1 MCIPTKLQQNIID
14 RTKEGD
20 AIAKF
25 LFDTM
30 QGQHTDAK
38 FNHRLEAA
46 KHLIRYG
53 FPNAECETAAD
64 RLSRAGGNPEGQ
76 GEDETPVQS
85 PLSPGERARAC
96 PELAEGVRGEEIAA
110 PVTHLDILNYEI
122 AHLIRHET
130 AEGHTLVEFLIH
142 TMTGR
147 DRPFTPKKFC
157 IKPADRMAAARELLR
172 RGFGDLGSRR
182 KQSDGN
188 DESNTYDTLHTDLAK
203 RMREYSERGTD
214 TVRFLLEVMSDPNP
228 EEEFTI
234 HHRMSA
240 AQELLRRGWDTNY
253 DNIRP
258 EHLTDYWRDKE
269 SSCLSIGQKKTLSGL
284 STSIDDYDNYDDTD
298 YEAIA
303 KEIREEEDRDVNS
316 KLLRFQETVPSSRHS
331 SESRNLEDL
340 QAASP
345 ATKLPLPQGEGWG
358 EGKETNAPST
368 PTLPKSL
375 PQSKSENEPTAD
387 RKSIIKE
394 FKEAM
399 DKGDERAALRAE
411 AKYRRIDVKPE
422 KNIYDYGPNDPD
434 PTVDYYFEPLSTE
447 EQAKFDKEDRREHG
461 LTEEEIAEYSA
472 ISTPEGKSDPLSAAC
487 RSRRH
492 PQHAHPPQP
501 ARRQA
506 QKPHH
511 PQPISHPAGPVRLCQ
526 LHSPDSFGITSG
538 VRRLAAAKHSAQSLP
553 QCYNCRTCSQAL
565 QGTTATRRQTI
576 DRRTSRLP
584 RSRIWRIHCISS
596 LGHATRRSGSGGR

>member
-25 LFDTM
+25 LVDTM

-46 KHLIRYG
+46 KHLIKYG
-53 FPNAECETAAD
+53 FTNTDCETISD
-64 RLSRAGGNPEGQ
+64 RLSRAGGNPEEQ
-76 GEDETPVQS
+76 GGDETPAKN
-85 PLSPGERARAC
+85 PLSPGERAR
-96 PELAEGVRGEEIAA
+96 VRGEEIAE
-110 PVTHLDILNYEI
+110 PISHLDIINYQI

-130 AEGHTLVEFLIH
+130 AEGHTVVEFLIH
-142 TMTGR
+142 IMTGR
-147 DRPFTPKKFC
+147 DRPFTPKKFR

-182 KQSDGN
+182 RLSDPT
-188 DESNTYDTLHTDLAK
+188 DEANAYDTLHTDLAR

-214 TVRFLLEVMSDPNP
+214 TVRFLLEVMSDPDP
-228 EEEFTI
+228 DLEFTV

-258 EHLTDYWRDKE
+258 EHLQDYWRDKE
-269 SSCLSIGQKKTLSGL
+269 SPRLSIGQKKTQAGL
-284 STSIDDYDNYDDTD
+284 STTIDDYDNYDDTD

-303 KEIREEEDRDVNS
+303 QEMREEEDRDANS
-316 KLLRFQETVPSSRHS
+316 KPLRFHETVPSSRHS
-331 SESRNLEDL
+331 SESRNPEDR
-340 QAASP
+340 QAATPS
-345 ATKLPLPQGEGWG
+345 TKLPLPQGEGWG
-358 EGKETNAPST
+358 EGKETNTPST

-375 PQSKSENEPTAD
+375 PHMESGDEPAN
-387 RKSIIKE
+387 RKAIIKE

-434 PTVDYYFEPLSTE
+434 PTIDYYFEPLSPE

-461 LTEEEIAEYSA
+461 LTEEEIADFSGIPTQKA
-472 ISTPEGKSDPLSAAC
+472 KSDPLKKLADAAATHNTPI
-487 RSRRH
+487 H
-492 PQHAHPPQP
+492 PNPLA
-501 ARRQA
+501 ARR
-506 QKPHH
+506 KNPT
-511 PQPISHPAGPVRLCQ
+511 IR
-526 LHSPDSFGITSG
+526 SP
-538 VRRLAAAKHSAQSLP
+538 
-553 QCYNCRTCSQAL
+553 
-565 QGTTATRRQTI
+565 
-576 DRRTSRLP
+576 
-584 RSRIWRIHCISS
+584 
-596 LGHATRRSGSGGR
+596 

>member
-25 LFDTM
+25 LVDTM

-46 KHLIRYG
+46 KHLIKYG
-53 FPNAECETAAD
+53 FTDTDCETTSD
-64 RLSRAGGNPEGQ
+64 RLSRAGGNPEEQ
-76 GEDETPVQS
+76 GGDETPVQS
-85 PLSPGERARAC
+85 PLSPGERAR
-96 PELAEGVRGEEIAA
+96 VRGKEIAA

-130 AEGHTLVEFLIH
+130 AEGHTVVNFLMD

-147 DRPFTPKKFC
+147 DRPFTPKKFR

-172 RGFGDLGSRR
+172 RGFGELGTRR
-182 KQSDGN
+182 KPSDTA
-188 DESNTYDTLHTDLAK
+188 DEANAYDTLHTDLAQ

-214 TVRFLLEVMSDPNP
+214 TVRFLLEVMSDPDP
-228 EEEFTI
+228 DLEFTI

-253 DNIRP
+253 DNIKP
-258 EHLTDYWRDKE
+258 KHLQDYWRDKE
-269 SSCLSIGQKKTLSGL
+269 SPRLSIGQKKTQAGL

-303 KEIREEEDRDVNS
+303 KEVREEEDRDDNS
-316 KLLRFQETVPSSRHS
+316 KPLRFQENVPSPCHS
-331 SESRNLEDL
+331 SESRNPEDH
-340 QAASP
+340 QAATP

-358 EGKETNAPST
+358 EGTAGILNKPLPPRRGKVRMGVKSPAQSPSPNKAAT
-368 PTLPKSL
+368 V
-375 PQSKSENEPTAD
+375 NEHDKA
-387 RKSIIKE
+387 IIKE

-399 DKGDERAALRAE
+399 DRGDERAALRAE

-422 KNIYDYGPNDPD
+422 RNIYAYGPNDPD
-434 PTVDYYFEPLSTE
+434 PTVDYYFEPLNSE

-472 ISTPEGKSDPLSAAC
+472 ISTPRAKSDPLKKLADAAAT
-487 RSRRH
+487 H
-492 PQHAHPPQP
+492 NT
-501 ARRQA
+501 
-506 QKPHH
+506 
-511 PQPISHPAGPVRLCQ
+511 PILPNPL
-526 LHSPDSFGITSG
+526 
-538 VRRLAAAKHSAQSLP
+538 AAKHKNP
-553 QCYNCRTCSQAL
+553 
-565 QGTTATRRQTI
+565 TI
-576 DRRTSRLP
+576 
-584 RSRIWRIHCISS
+584 RSP
-596 LGHATRRSGSGGR
+596 

>member
-25 LFDTM
+25 LVDTM

-46 KHLIRYG
+46 KHLIKYG
-53 FPNAECETAAD
+53 FTDTDCETTSD
-64 RLSRAGGNPEGQ
+64 RLSRAGGNPEEQ
-76 GEDETPVQS
+76 GGDETPVQS
-85 PLSPGERARAC
+85 PLSPGERAR
-96 PELAEGVRGEEIAA
+96 VRGKEIAA
-110 PVTHLDILNYEI
+110 LVTHLDIINYEI

-130 AEGHTLVEFLIH
+130 ADGHTVVNFLVDI
-142 TMTGR
+142 MTGR

-182 KQSDGN
+182 KPSDTT
-188 DESNTYDTLHTDLAK
+188 DEANAYDTLHTDLAR

-214 TVRFLLEVMSDPNP
+214 TIRFLLELMSDPDP
-228 EEEFTI
+228 DKEFTV
-234 HHRMSA
+234 HHRMYA

-253 DNIRP
+253 DNIKP
-258 EHLTDYWRDKE
+258 KHLQDYWRDKE
-269 SSCLSIGQKKTLSGL
+269 STSLSVGQKKTQAGL

-303 KEIREEEDRDVNS
+303 QEMREEEDRDDNS
-316 KLLRFQETVPSSRHS
+316 KPLRFHETVPSSCHS
-331 SESRNLEDL
+331 SESRNLEDR
-340 QAASP
+340 QTASP
-345 ATKLPLPQGEGWG
+345 STKLPLPQGEGWG

-375 PQSKSENEPTAD
+375 PQSKSENEPSAD
-387 RKSIIKE
+387 RRAIIKE
-394 FKEAM
+394 FREAM

-422 KNIYDYGPNDPD
+422 KNIYTYGPSDPD
-434 PTVDYYFEPLSTE
+434 PTVDYYFEPLNSE

-472 ISTPEGKSDPLSAAC
+472 ISTPEAKSDPLKKLADAAATHNTPI
-487 RSRRH
+487 H
-492 PQHAHPPQP
+492 PNP
-501 ARRQA
+501 
-506 QKPHH
+506 
-511 PQPISHPAGPVRLCQ
+511 
-526 LHSPDSFGITSG
+526 
-538 VRRLAAAKHSAQSLP
+538 LAAKRKNP
-553 QCYNCRTCSQAL
+553 
-565 QGTTATRRQTI
+565 TI
-576 DRRTSRLP
+576 
-584 RSRIWRIHCISS
+584 RSP
-596 LGHATRRSGSGGR
+596 

>member
-1 MCIPTKLQQNIID
+1 MCNLTALQQNIAGI
-14 RTKEGD
+14 TKDGYD
-20 AIAKF
+20 IALF
-25 LFDTM
+25 LADTM
-30 QGQHTDAK
+30 NGQTPGVK
-38 FNHRLEAA
+38 VCHRMDAA
-46 KHLIRYG
+46 KQLTKYG
-53 FPNAECETAAD
+53 FPDADCETTSD

-76 GEDETPVQS
+76 GGDETPVQS

-110 PVTHLDILNYEI
+110 PVTHLDIINYEI

-147 DRPFTPKKFC
+147 DRPFTPKKFR

-182 KQSDGN
+182 KPSDTT
-188 DESNTYDTLHTDLAK
+188 DEANAYDALHTDLAK

-214 TVRFLLEVMSDPNP
+214 TVRFLLEVMSDPDP
-228 EEEFTI
+228 DLEFTI

-253 DNIRP
+253 DNIKP
-258 EHLTDYWRDKE
+258 EHLQDYWRDKE
-269 SSCLSIGQKKTLSGL
+269 SSRLSVGQKKTQARL
-284 STSIDDYDNYDDTD
+284 STSIDDYDQYDDVD

-303 KEIREEEDRDVNS
+303 QEIREEEDRDDNS
-316 KLLRFQETVPSSRHS
+316 KPLRFQETVPSSRHS
-331 SESRNLEDL
+331 SESRNLEDR

-345 ATKLPLPQGEGWG
+345 ATKLPLPQGAGWG

-399 DKGDERAALRAE
+399 DKGDERAALRAQ

-434 PTVDYYFEPLSTE
+434 PTIDYYFEPLNPE
-447 EQAKFDKEDRREHG
+447 EQAKFDEEDRREHG
-461 LTEEEIAEYSA
+461 LTEEEIADYSSMPA
-472 ISTPEGKSDPLSAAC
+472 PRGMSDPLVQLAEADEAHNTPILPNPLARKRKNPTI
-487 RSRRH
+487 RS
-492 PQHAHPPQP
+492 P
-501 ARRQA
+501 
-506 QKPHH
+506 
-511 PQPISHPAGPVRLCQ
+511 
-526 LHSPDSFGITSG
+526 
-538 VRRLAAAKHSAQSLP
+538 
-553 QCYNCRTCSQAL
+553 
-565 QGTTATRRQTI
+565 
-576 DRRTSRLP
+576 
-584 RSRIWRIHCISS
+584 
-596 LGHATRRSGSGGR
+596 